1 MFQQIV
7 LHDGIVAMRINPDVC
22 IMSEAEVYHV
32 AEDMM
37 SVWIAGNT
45 MDNMIRQFIVQPFA
59 IVYLMVS
66 GFG

>member
-1 MFQQIV
+1 MLLQIV
-7 LHDGIVAMRINPDVC
+7 LHNGVVTMRINPDVC

-45 MDNMIRQFIVQPFA
+45 VDNMIRQFIVQPFA
-59 IVYLMVS
+59 IKYLMVC

>member
-1 MFQQIV
+1 MLLQIV
-7 LHDGIVAMRINPDVC
+7 LHDGIVTMRINTDVC
-22 IMSEAEVYHV
+22 IMGKAKVYHI

-45 MDNMIRQFIVQPFA
+45 VDYMIWLLIVQPFA
-59 IVYLMVS
+59 IIYLMVS

>member
-1 MFQQIV
+1 MLLQIV
-7 LHDGIVAMRINPDVC
+7 LHDGIVTMSINPDVC
-22 IMSEAEVYHV
+22 IIGKAEVYHI

-37 SVWIAGNT
+37 SIWIAGNT
-45 MDNMIRQFIVQPFA
+45 VDYMIRKFIVQPFA